1 MQLKLGRGARTPDKH
16 RTARAPANGAR
27 RPRRQ
32 ALLAAALALPG
43 LGVTADAAAAGNAP
57 EEGQIGFKILYYQD
71 SQPSGNRM
79 KVIAPSVHVAKTVL
93 GDWVIQ
99 GSGVVDVISGASPL
113 YHSTLSGASG
123 RGIEDRRLAADAKV
137 TRYFERW
144 ALGVGVGR
152 SDEHDYRSNVGSVDV
167 RFFTPDKNTTL
178 TLGAAVASDRIDSVN
193 NVAINQRRTTN
204 EFLVGITQVLSPND
218 IVQSNVTIGRGRGYF
233 NDPYKS
239 IDIRPD
245 DRNQIAWLTRWNHH
259 FESANATLRSSY
271 RYYRDS
277 WSVTGHTLGAE
288 WVQSHGNGWFT
299 VPSMRYAT
307 QSAAD
312 FYFDPPFPTGVGTK
326 PYYSADQRLSA
337 FGAVTP
343 GLKLIKEFASGWAI
357 DFKAEYYEQRAK
369 WRIGGNGS
377 PGLETFRAHMFQLGV
392 STKF

>member
-1 MQLKLGRGARTPDKH
+1 MQLKSGRGGRKADSRAQARH
-16 RTARAPANGAR
+16 
-27 RPRRQ
+27 PRKR

-43 LGVTADAAAAGNAP
+43 LGSSPASAAGNAP
-57 EEGQIGFKILYYQD
+57 EEGTAGFKILYYQD
-71 SQPSGNRM
+71 SQPSGRRM
-79 KVIAPSVHVAKTVL
+79 KVVAPSVHVAKTVL

-99 GSGVVDVISGASPL
+99 GSGVLDVISGASPL

-123 RGIEDRRLAADAKV
+123 RGIDDRRLAADMKV

-152 SDEHDYRSNVGSVDV
+152 SDEKDYRSNAGNIDL
-167 RFFTPDKNTTL
+167 RLFTPSKNTTL
-178 TLGAAVASDRIDSVN
+178 TLGAGVASDRIDSEN
-193 NVAINQRRTTN
+193 RVAINQRRTTN
-204 EFLVGITQVLSPND
+204 DFLVGVTQVLGPND
-218 IVQSNVTIGRGRGYF
+218 IVQSNVTFARGRGYF

-245 DRNQIAWLTRWNHH
+245 DRNQLAWLTRWNHH
-259 FESANATLRSSY
+259 FDSANATLRSSY

-277 WSVTGHTLGAE
+277 WGVKGHTLGAE

-299 VPSMRYAT
+299 VPSMRYAS

-312 FYFDPPFPTGVGTK
+312 FYFDPPFPSGFGTK
-326 PYYSADQRLSA
+326 AHYSADQRLSA

-343 GLKLIKEFASGWAI
+343 GLKIIKEFASGWAI
-357 DFKAEYYEQRAK
+357 DFKAEYYEQRGK
-369 WRIGGNGS
+369 WRVGGNGS
-377 PGLETFRAHMFQLGV
+377 PGLEPFRAQFFQLGV